1 MKTTISEMK
10 STLDRMNGK
19 LTHFGENISKLDIL
33 IGITE
38 NEMEGKKQQ

>member
-38 NEMEGKKQQ
+38 NEMGKKQQ